1 MPFSAILFPF
11 FALAAAHPAVLQAGS
26 IGDDDYPAAA
36 REAGQQGA
44 VKVRYLVSIGGA
56 VSDCTVAQSSGS
68 PMLDSR
74 TCELLRQRF
83 HYAPAVDG
91 AGNPVAEWRT
101 QKINW
106 KLPITAAAAASADI
120 ASAKRKVEVKVQ
132 VAKDGSIDSC
142 QVVTPS
148 GDPKFDLTAC
158 RFLGQFGKLDVL
170 RNAAGRPIR
179 STRIVPVWQ

>member
-1 MPFSAILFPF
+1 MPFSAIL
-11 FALAAAHPAVLQAGS
+11 FALAAAHPAVLQAGW
-26 IGDDDYPAAA
+26 IGDDDYSAAT
-36 REAGQQGA
+36 AGG
-44 VKVRYLVSIGGA
+44 V
-56 VSDCTVAQSSGS
+56 
-68 PMLDSR
+68 
-74 TCELLRQRF
+74 
-83 HYAPAVDG
+83 
-91 AGNPVAEWRT
+91 GNPVAEWQT

-120 ASAKRKVEVKVQ
+120 ASAKRKAEVKVQ

-142 QVVTPS
+142 EVVTPS

-158 RFLGQFGKLDVL
+158 RFLGQFGKLDII